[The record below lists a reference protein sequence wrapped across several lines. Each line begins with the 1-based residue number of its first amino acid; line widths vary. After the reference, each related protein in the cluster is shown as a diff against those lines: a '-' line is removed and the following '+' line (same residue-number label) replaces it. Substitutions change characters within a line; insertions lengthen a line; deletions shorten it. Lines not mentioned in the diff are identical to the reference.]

1 MLFSIILFKFAYC
14 FTNFGEKSLNPS
26 ISSVTSIWPSQY
38 PEAPMPIVGI
48 ETLFVIFLAKF
59 STTHS
64 IIMAKTPELE
74 IASASLKI
82 CFFE

>member
-1 MLFSIILFKFAYC
+1 
-14 FTNFGEKSLNPS
+14 
-26 ISSVTSIWPSQY
+26 
-38 PEAPMPIVGI
+38 MPIVGI

-74 IASASLKI
+74 IASASFKI
-82 CFFE
+82 FFFGQNFSLSP